1 MKLPKVRTIE
11 IDPRVLRS
19 MLIGAQVFAL
29 ITYLLGIGFLV
40 HTNGG
45 TLFLFS
51 VAAPMLT
58 ITATLALAAVAFY
71 RYLRRNSLFAFAL
84 FEPGDII
91 VQRGDPG
98 DFAYFIQQGEVEVI
112 RRGQEAEILI
122 AKLGAGQH
130 FGELALI
137 DDAPQQAMFRA
148 ATRVRVAM
156 LGRRRFLHMLRFVD
170 PTQDFMSAMNRK
182 ATAQARIRAKARAEA
197 TAPEIP
203 NA

>member
-29 ITYLLGIGFLV
+29 ITYLLGTGFLV

-71 RYLRRNSLFAFAL
+71 RYLRRNSLFVFAL

-91 VQRGDPG
+91 VQLGDPG

-122 AKLGAGQH
+122 ARLGAGQH

-137 DDAPQQAMFRA
+137 DDAPQQAMVRA

-182 ATAQARIRAKARAEA
+182 ATVQARIRAKAKAEA
-197 TAPEIP
+197 PAPEIP